1 MSLTWHASEANAK
14 ASSSAITTSTVYDK
28 LYARLNFNDNDV
40 RAVYIDWG
48 DGDDRL
54 RDKKANYQW
63 KTFDNP
69 VSGAVI
75 EHTYTATGADYTP
88 IIQTVNSEG
97 FVSRYHMDGSN
108 PDSLQLQPFTTNT
121 SITGMAVTDG
131 QATGIMRVENQI
143 VKDGID
149 NSILLNDGPA
159 DIKMMIPPLLN
170 TTELGYLTDGD
181 TGVTLRVTAEV
192 IDSMISETGTTVGV
206 GGGKEIRTFSVTLS
220 GTSLTGTTA
229 SQADGLK
236 NINAPTDGK
245 QIVRVLEIRFDNPKY
260 VGQDTT
266 SSRVDDYTKNE
277 IYNRLKLYVVVE
289 GKDGYFHPIGYVS
302 AGCPIKKANDS
313 ERYITMDMSQSRAKA
328 SNKSNAFY
336 RFDEGKAWFE
346 QANRHLNNTW
356 TAVTGSTA
364 GVYEFFG
371 DNTKRTSSTHQVS
384 YTYGD
389 MCRPDGLAGQQL
401 IGGKRADAFSES
413 NSAKFYTNGTTT
425 ASQKFRTDQF
435 MITEFGNFVDQ
446 YHLVRC
452 SVQPSSAT
460 NGVDTEVSSIIANK
474 PYVFRITPALNWAD
488 SSSSVFIDNSQ
499 TGNETANYTEYA
511 DNNINGRTLKTSAI
525 TNTGLVS
532 LSGMNN
538 QTYTF
543 PDGTS
548 RTAPPKEYL
557 LMLFSKKTNKI
568 FFNINNYSNLLMNQ
582 NLSGNSFGTTAAYP
596 AWDIAG
602 VSYLKL
608 ENSGTITQNAEW
620 IPVPF
625 EDTTSVSLEYR
636 DTTNKKYTQQN
647 NSLSR
652 SGYVSFDMP
661 LDWSATTMKNLCG
674 GALAVSAATSGTSDI
689 KVTGTAG
696 TSADSPAPAI
706 GKYNPITLD
715 TASTALI
722 QGTHELDK
730 YKIGNWKYAFIC
742 TSSTGGGGENHMYW
756 LGSGASTDNYGYVS
770 GTDNGS
776 TPGKMVVHFGEEPSG
791 GDLEPK
797 GTVKGYLRR
806 VNVYDI
812 IDGFNKLYK
821 GTSAT
826 KLIPT
831 QGDTTWEN
839 EWMIE
844 TTGSGVG
851 EALLDAWK
859 DNELYALKITLSG
872 NISDNATDQEVYAY
886 PQVWNIFDATE
897 SHCSIIKSIDDSA
910 YNLNS
915 LAITSDLS
923 MSRSGQY
930 LSTITK
936 KGKVY
941 LQKTGVGLESIG
953 FSSVALG
960 DENSSSVFADH
971 GYSTL
976 YGHLHMARKLQGQGH
991 SVYWDEVQKDG
1002 TYIRVWGLISNLVEN
1017 RATGGPT
1024 AIKSYNF
1031 NMMVSKVALLNADG
1045 KLMTDIFP
1053 LGGIESEP
1061 SYASN

>member
-1 MSLTWHASEANAK
+1 MSLTWHTTEAFAK
-14 ASSSAITTSTVYDK
+14 AGTPLSTTATVYDK
-28 LYARLNFNDNDV
+28 RYARLSFNDNDV
-40 RAVYIDWG
+40 RAVYVDWG
-48 DGDDRL
+48 DGDNRL
-54 RDKKANYQW
+54 RDSKANYQW

-75 EHTYTATGADYTP
+75 EHTYTATGAFLP

-97 FVSRYHMDGSN
+97 FVSRYHMNGAN
-108 PDSLQLQPFTTNT
+108 PDDLGLQPFTNNT
-121 SITGMAVTDG
+121 TITGMTVSDG

-159 DIKMMIPPLLN
+159 DIYMMIPPLLT

-181 TGVTLRVTAEV
+181 TGVTLQVTAEV
-192 IDSMISETGTTVGV
+192 VDSMISSTNNTVGV
-206 GGGKEIRTFSVTLS
+206 GGGKEIRTFSKTLS

-229 SQADGLK
+229 TQADGLK
-236 NINAPTDGK
+236 QINIAADGK
-245 QIVRVLEIRFDNPKY
+245 QVVRVLEIKFNNPKY

-266 SSRVDDYTKNE
+266 ASRADDYTKNE
-277 IYNRLKLYVVVE
+277 IYNRLKMYVVVE

-302 AGCPIKKANDS
+302 AGSPLKRANDVD
-313 ERYITMDMSQSRAKA
+313 RYITMDMSQSRAKA
-328 SNKSNAFY
+328 SNISNAFY

-356 TAVTGSTA
+356 NAVTGSTS
-364 GVYEFFG
+364 GVYEFLG
-371 DNTKRTSSTHQVS
+371 DNTKRTSSTHQTS

-389 MCRPDGLAGQQL
+389 MCRPDGLAGQSA
-401 IGGKRADAFSES
+401 IDTKRSDAFSES
-413 NSAKFYTNGTTT
+413 TSAKFYTDGTAA

-460 NGVDTEVSSIIANK
+460 NGIDTEVSSIISNK

-488 SSSSVFIDNSQ
+488 STSSVFIDNGE

-543 PDGTS
+543 PDGS
-548 RTAPPKEYL
+548 ARTQDPKEYL
-557 LMLFSKKTNKI
+557 LLLFSKKTNKI
-568 FFNINNYSNLLMNQ
+568 FFNINNWGNMIINQ

-608 ENSGTITQNAEW
+608 ENTGTITQNAEW

-625 EDTTSVSLEYR
+625 EDTTSVNVEYR

-652 SGYVSFDMP
+652 AGYISFDMP
-661 LDWSATTMKNLCG
+661 LDWEATTMTNLCG
-674 GALAVSAATSGTSDI
+674 GVLSATAVTSGAADLFVSGTVGTSNTDAVIGDRIPVELTSD
-689 KVTGTAG
+689 
-696 TSADSPAPAI
+696 
-706 GKYNPITLD
+706 
-715 TASTALI
+715 STILVQA
-722 QGTHELDK
+722 TNELDK

-742 TSSTGGGGENHMYW
+742 SSSTGDGANRMYW
-756 LGSGASTDNYGYVS
+756 LGSGASTDNYGYAS
-770 GTDNGS
+770 GSDDGVTE
-776 TPGKMVVHFGEEPSG
+776 GKMILHYGEDVSDLKPSG
-791 GDLEPK
+791 DLT
-797 GTVKGYLRR
+797 GFLRR
-806 VNVYDI
+806 VNIYDV

-821 GTSAT
+821 GSSAT
-826 KLIPT
+826 ELIPT
-831 QGDTTWEN
+831 QGATSWEN

-851 EALLDAWK
+851 KDLLDAWA
-859 DNELYALKITLSG
+859 DNELYALKVTLSG
-872 NISDNATDQEVYAY
+872 NIADTATDQEIYAY

-897 SHCSIIKSIDDSA
+897 SHCAIVKSVDDSA

-915 LAITSDLS
+915 LAITSDLG

-930 LSTITK
+930 LTAVTK

-953 FSSVALG
+953 FASITAG
-960 DENSSSVFADH
+960 DDNSTTAFADQ
-971 GYSTL
+971 GPASL

-991 SVYWDEVQKDG
+991 HVFWDEVQKDG
-1002 TYIRVWGLISNLVEN
+1002 TYIRVWGLITNLAEN

-1024 AIKSYNF
+1024 ALLSYNF
-1031 NMMVSKVALLNADG
+1031 TLIVSKVALLNTNG
-1045 KLMTDIFP
+1045 ILMTDIFP
-1053 LGGIESEP
+1053 LGGIEREP